1 MKIDKETVLKIAH
14 LARIEVKT
22 DEIEELSTGLQQI
35 LTWMENLNEVD
46 TNGISPLRHM
56 SAEVNALREDL
67 VKNQLA
73 RQEAMANSPKSD
85 SEYFRV
91 PKVIG

>member
-46 TNGISPLRHM
+46 TNGIAPLRHM